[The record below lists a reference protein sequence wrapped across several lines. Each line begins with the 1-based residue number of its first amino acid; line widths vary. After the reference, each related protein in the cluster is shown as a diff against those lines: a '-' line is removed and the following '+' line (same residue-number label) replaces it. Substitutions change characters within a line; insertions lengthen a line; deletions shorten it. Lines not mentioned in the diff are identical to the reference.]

1 MRRVVIASMLALF
14 SAPTLSDELG
24 EQLFVDNCSACHQL
38 EGVGQPGVAPPL
50 ADPQL
55 WAGLGD
61 NAQHYISGVL
71 MGGMYGTIEAKGEI
85 YEGLAMP
92 PQDWMSDE
100 EMVAV
105 ADYVLNALND
115 QEIEVAADT
124 FAKAR
129 QNRISHGELRALRK
143 EAIE

>member
-1 MRRVVIASMLALF
+1 MRRVAIALMLALF
-14 SAPTLSDELG
+14 AAPTLSEEFG

-55 WAGLGD
+55 WAGLGGG
-61 NAQHYISGVL
+61 AQHYLAGVL
-71 MGGMYGTIEAKGEI
+71 MGGLSGTIIANGEA
-85 YEGLAMP
+85 YESLAMP
-92 PQDWMSDE
+92 PQDWMTDE

-115 QEIEVAADT
+115 QEVAVTADV
-124 FAKAR
+124 FVDAR
-129 QNRISHGELRALRK
+129 QNRLSHSDLRALRK